1 MGKLIMSNVKK
12 YILDNKDSL
21 KGKVVID
28 IPAGIGEA
36 SDALRSVGANVRPF
50 DLFPDFFKIEGLECK
65 KANLL
70 DKIPVDD
77 SYADF
82 ILCQEG
88 IEHCS
93 DQLKMLRE
101 FNRILKQGGK
111 LIITTPNYSNL
122 QSKISYLFS
131 ESEYFNKLMPPNEA
145 DSVWMSD
152 QSVSDEVYFGHV
164 FLIGIQK
171 LRFLAK
177 IAGFEIENIHF
188 VKSRNTSLFLLPI
201 LYPFILLVSLITYL
215 KRIKKI
221 GGVLKNEKNMVY
233 KEILKL
239 NINPKLLIDHHL
251 FVEFRKEMELNEV
264 AKNLNSQL
272 KNFDSP
278 DV

>member
-1 MGKLIMSNVKK
+1 MGKLIMRHVKNF
-12 YILDNKDSL
+12 ILNNKDKL
-21 KGKVVID
+21 KDKIVID
-28 IPAGIGEA
+28 IPAGVGEA
-36 SDALRSVGANVRPF
+36 SETLQSVGAKVHPF
-50 DLFPDFFKIEGLECK
+50 DLFPNFFKIEGLECK

-70 DKIPVDD
+70 GKIPVDD

-82 ILCQEG
+82 VLCQEG

-93 DQLKMLRE
+93 DQLKVLRE
-101 FNRILKQGGK
+101 FNQILKQNGT

-145 DSVWMSD
+145 DSIWMSD
-152 QSVSDEVYFGHV
+152 QSVLNEVYFGHV

-177 IAGFEIENIHF
+177 IAGFEIKKIHF
-188 VKSRNTSLFLLPI
+188 VKARNTSLFLLPI
-201 LYPFILLVSLITYL
+201 FYPFILLVSLITYL
-215 KRIKKI
+215 KRIKKDA
-221 GGVLKNEKNMVY
+221 GVLKNGKSMVY
-233 KEILKL
+233 KEKL

-264 AKNLNSQL
+264 AENLNSQL